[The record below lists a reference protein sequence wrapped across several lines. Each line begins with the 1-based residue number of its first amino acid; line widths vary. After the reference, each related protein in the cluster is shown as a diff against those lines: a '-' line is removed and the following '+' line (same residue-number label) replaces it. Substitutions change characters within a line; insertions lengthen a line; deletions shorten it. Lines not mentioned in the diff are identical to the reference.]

1 MGDILIGFYHRFCP
15 TKRVGFNNFQGGS
28 NMEKLEK
35 QMDALLRLCA
45 AETEE
50 EPEKL

>member
-1 MGDILIGFYHRFCP
+1 
-15 TKRVGFNNFQGGS
+15 
-28 NMEKLEK
+28 MEKLEK

-50 EPEKL
+50 ERTAAPGAAEDT